1 VHVPVWVVT
10 TAGIVM
16 REHLASMF
24 VSTVSLIYMVFTVK
38 VLVVGMSIPTLMTG
52 KMEDNDPIY
61 VRGAAP

>member
-1 VHVPVWVVT
+1 
-10 TAGIVM
+10 M

>member
-1 VHVPVWVVT
+1 
-10 TAGIVM
+10 M

-52 KMEDNDPIY
+52 KMEDRDRVY